1 MTANLFSLH
10 FLRSFVAGSGFVSV
24 CLANHHTLSTKMR
37 GLAWL
42 ELSWS
47 PLP

>member
-10 FLRSFVAGSGFVSV
+10 FLRGFGAGGGFVSV
-24 CLANHHTLSTKMR
+24 CLANCQTLSTKMR

-42 ELSWS
+42 ESSWS